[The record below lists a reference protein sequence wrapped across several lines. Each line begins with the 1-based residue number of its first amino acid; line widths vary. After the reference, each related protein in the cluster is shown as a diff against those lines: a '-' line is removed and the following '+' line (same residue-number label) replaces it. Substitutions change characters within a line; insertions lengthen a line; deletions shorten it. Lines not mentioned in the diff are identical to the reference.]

1 MSIIALYVYSPTTFT
16 TDTPIE
22 PMIGAPISAG
32 EVTLQPGVYR
42 LAAGAKL
49 DAQTQTRARG
59 ETYSVVP
66 LTDDKGGLPDPPLLV
81 SEQYTRDEIAAFLTG
96 AGGANELA

>member
-1 MSIIALYVYSPTTFT
+1 MSIIALYVYAPTTFT

-22 PMIGAPISAG
+22 PMGGAPISAG

-49 DAQTQTRARG
+49 DAQTRARG
-59 ETYSVVP
+59 ETYAAVP
-66 LTDDKGGLPDPPLLV
+66 LDDTKTGLPDPPGLI

-96 AGGANELA
+96 AGAANELA